1 MPYGNLYNRLIQRE
15 SIVPK
20 TKLTPRRIYK
30 IVSYEYVGGKLTSFN
45 GPQSAIIF
53 LISITPDKVL
63 HCIKISEARPEK
75 FFHWLKLNLK
85 RGLKYDEIKEIAEK
99 NTLDE
104 LLSPDNK
111 IGSKTFQELKRHGI
125 YEHQPGT
132 YRTYLL
138 NNVKSIKEV
147 KFITDEF
154 LKFLKIPKPKQSTP
168 KSENP

>member
-1 MPYGNLYNRLIQRE
+1 MAYGNLYNRLIQKE
-15 SIVPK
+15 TIVPK
-20 TKLTPRRIYK
+20 SKLEPRRVYK

-45 GPQSAIIF
+45 GPESAIIF
-53 LISITPDKVL
+53 LISVTPDKIL
-63 HCIKISEARPEK
+63 HCIKISEARPSK
-75 FFHWLKLNLK
+75 FFDWLKLNLK

-99 NTLDE
+99 NTLNE
-104 LLSPDNK
+104 LLSPDNR

-154 LKFLKIPKPKQSTP
+154 LKFLKIRKPIQPPP

>member
-1 MPYGNLYNRLIQRE
+1 MAYGNLYNRLIQKE
-15 SIVPK
+15 TIVPK
-20 TKLTPRRIYK
+20 SKLEPRRVYK

-45 GPQSAIIF
+45 GAESAIIF
-53 LISITPDKVL
+53 LISVTPDKIL
-63 HCIKISEARPEK
+63 HCIKISEAKPSK
-75 FFHWLKLNLK
+75 FFDWLKLNLK

-111 IGSKTFQELKRHGI
+111 IGSKTFQVLKRHGI
-125 YEHQPGT
+125 YENQPGT

-138 NNVKSIKEV
+138 NNVKTIKEV

-154 LKFLKIPKPKQSTP
+154 LKFLKIRKPVQPSP